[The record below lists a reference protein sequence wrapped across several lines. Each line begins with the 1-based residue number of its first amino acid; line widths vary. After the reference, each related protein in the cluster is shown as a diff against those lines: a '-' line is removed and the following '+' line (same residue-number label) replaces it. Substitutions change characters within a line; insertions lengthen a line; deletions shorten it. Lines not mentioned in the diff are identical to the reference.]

1 MNKTQLIDRLSEMS
15 GESKKA
21 SESILNAFI
30 ETVTEEL
37 SNGGTVALIGFGT
50 FSTSARSA
58 RQGRNPQTGEALEI
72 KARTVANFKVGSQ
85 LKQAVNK

>member
-1 MNKTQLIDRLSEMS
+1 MNKTQLIDRLSEVS